1 MLTREDGD
9 RLECGA
15 AHADVVRTAL
25 VCPPTI
31 YGTGRGP
38 VATRS
43 RQAYELARLV
53 LRTGA
58 APIVGAG
65 QARWRHV
72 HVADLSV
79 AFLKLAETAAAA
91 AAATTT
97 DREKE
102 KELWGARG
110 YYLVES
116 GEHVW
121 AEMARATAR
130 AAHALGFI
138 AAPDRESPLGRQ
150 EALDVAG
157 FEAVSW
163 GLNARGRGERL
174 RRLLGWTP
182 TRPSLEACLPEIL
195 RYEKARL
202 E

>member
-1 MLTREDGD
+1 M
-9 RLECGA
+9 
-15 AHADVVRTAL
+15 
-25 VCPPTI
+25 
-31 YGTGRGP
+31 
-38 VATRS
+38 ATRS

-65 QARWRHV
+65 NARWRHV
-72 HVADLSV
+72 HVADLSA
-79 AFLKLAETAAAA
+79 AFCRLAEAAAGGGGA
-91 AAATTT
+91 
-97 DREKE
+97 DRE
-102 KELWGARG
+102 ELWGARG
-110 YYLVES
+110 YYMVES

-121 AEMARATAR
+121 AEVARATAR

-138 AAPDRESPLGRQ
+138 EAPDREVTLSRQ
-150 EALDVAG
+150 AALDVAG

-182 TRPSLEACLPEIL
+182 RHPSLEASLPEIL